1 MLNTLRRI
9 GRTFIGKVVGV
20 LLIIG
25 LAGFGISN
33 VIFDLGSNTLAK
45 VGNEDISTQQF
56 QRAYQQQL
64 NQVAQTLGYVPT
76 NEQALQL
83 GIPSAV
89 ISRLASEAAINQTAA
104 KLGLGV
110 SDAKLA
116 EMVRNDPTFA
126 NVLGAFDRNSFDQIL
141 QQNGYTEAEYFDLQ
155 IRAARRQQM
164 AMGLFAGSPTSSTA
178 QDLLHHYSG
187 DKRAIDYFML
197 TPASI
202 PAVAAPTEDELKAY
216 LAEHQADYRT
226 KETRATEVLVF
237 TPDILAQQLAPTDDE
252 VAAEYERTKDQ
263 LVRIEKRQV
272 QQVTMPNDATAKWFE
287 IQRDRG
293 VSFSDA
299 LKVSGLSSTDL
310 GLVTKADI
318 ADAALADAAFA
329 LAKEGDFTIIAGIGN
344 KRAVGVNKIEP
355 GGQITLDEARADIAA
370 KLALDKAKAGYADM
384 QDQIEELRAAFKP
397 LKEIADRFKLSL
409 ADVTL
414 TADGDALAA
423 IAGIAAEN
431 RKKVAD
437 AIFAAQEGK
446 LSATVSLGANNNV
459 YFELGKIEPARDQT
473 FDEVKETLA
482 TTLTNE
488 RTKAALEAEAK
499 TIVAD
504 LDSGTSIGV
513 IASQHGQKT
522 VTSQPFDRNGDGTP
536 LINQQVATAA
546 FLGGPTSHG
555 WTLNG
560 NGDYVVY
567 QVKNVV
573 PAEGEADAQ
582 TKQFVEQAM
591 RDEFYAEFIDGLRVE
606 YGLQINNQALATVL
620 GLDTQQ

>member
-1 MLNTLRRI
+1 MLDTLRRI
-9 GRTFIGKVVGV
+9 GRTFIGKIVFG

-33 VIFDLGSNTLAK
+33 VILDLGSNTLAK
-45 VGNEDISTQQF
+45 VGSEDVTTQQF

-89 ISRLASEAAINQTAA
+89 ISRLASEASINQTAV

-116 EMVRNDPTFA
+116 EMVRTDPTFA
-126 NVLGAFDRNSFDQIL
+126 NVLGAFDRDSFDQVL

-155 IRAARRQQM
+155 TRAARRQQM
-164 AMGLFAGSPTSSTA
+164 ALGLFGGSPTSTTA
-178 QDLLHHYSG
+178 QNLLHHYSG
-187 DKRAIDYFML
+187 DKRTIDYFTL

-202 PAVAAPTEDELKAY
+202 PAIPTPTEDELKTY
-216 LAEHQADYRT
+216 LTEHQTEYRT
-226 KETRATEVLVF
+226 KETRTAQVLLF
-237 TPDILAQQLAPTDDE
+237 NPDILAEQLTPTADE
-252 VAAEYERTKDQ
+252 IAAEYERTKSQ
-263 LVRIEKRQV
+263 RIRIEKRQV
-272 QQVTMPNDATAKWFE
+272 QLVPLPSEDMAKSFE
-287 IQRDRG
+287 TQRDSG
-293 VSFSDA
+293 VTFADA
-299 LKVSGLSSTDL
+299 LKASGLTATDL
-310 GLVTKADI
+310 GLVTKDEV

-329 LAKEGDFTIIAGIGN
+329 LAKEGDFQVIAGIGS
-344 KRAVGVNKIEP
+344 KRVVAVTKIEP
-355 GGQITLDEARADIAA
+355 GGQITLEEARAEIAA
-370 KLALDKAKAGYADM
+370 KLALDAAKAGYADM
-384 QDQIEELRAAFKP
+384 EDQIEELRAAFKP
-397 LKEIADRFKLSL
+397 LEEIADRFKLPL
-409 ADVTL
+409 VDVSL
-414 TADGDALAA
+414 TAEGDALSA
-423 IAGIAAEN
+423 IPGIAAEN
-431 RKKVAD
+431 RKKVTD
-437 AIFAAQEGK
+437 AVFAAQEGK

-473 FDEVKETLA
+473 FDEVKSTLL

-499 TIVAD
+499 SIVAD

-513 IASQHGQKT
+513 IASQHSQTT
-522 VTSQPFDRNGDGTP
+522 VTSPPFDRNGDGTP
-536 LINQQVATAA
+536 LISGQVATAA
-546 FLGGPTSHG
+546 FLGGPNAHG

-567 QVKNVV
+567 QVSSTV
-573 PAEGEADAQ
+573 PATGDADDK

-591 RDEFYAEFIDGLRVE
+591 RDNFYAEFIDGLRAE
-606 YGLQINNQALATVL
+606 YGLQINNQALSAVL
-620 GLDTQQ
+620 GLDTPK

>member
-1 MLNTLRRI
+1 MLDTLRRI
-9 GRTFIGKVVGV
+9 GRTFIGKVVFG

-45 VGNEDISTQQF
+45 VGAEDISTQQF

-64 NQVAQTLGYVPT
+64 NQVAQSLGYVPT

-89 ISRLASEAAINQTAA
+89 ISRLASEAAINQTAV

-126 NVLGAFDRNSFDQIL
+126 NVLGAFDRSSFDQIL

-155 IRAARRQQM
+155 TRAARRQQM
-164 AMGLFAGSPTSSTA
+164 ATGLFGGSPTSATA
-178 QDLLHHYSG
+178 QNLLHHYSG
-187 DKRAIDYFML
+187 DKRTIDYFTL
-197 TPASI
+197 TPANI
-202 PAVAAPTEDELKAY
+202 PAVAAPTDDELKAY

-226 KETRATEVLVF
+226 KETRATQVLLF
-237 TPDILAQQLAPTDDE
+237 TPDILAQQLAPTEDE
-252 VAAEYERTKDQ
+252 INAEYERTKDQ

-287 IQRDRG
+287 IQRDHG
-293 VSFSDA
+293 VSFTDA
-299 LKVSGLSSTDL
+299 LKVSGLTPTDL

-318 ADAALADAAFA
+318 ADAALADAAFG
-329 LAKEGDFTIIAGIGN
+329 LAREGDFNVIAGIGN
-344 KRAVGVNKIEP
+344 KRAIGVTRIEP
-355 GGQITLDEARADIAA
+355 GGQITLEEAHADIAA
-370 KLALDKAKAGYADM
+370 RLALDAAKAGYADM

-397 LKEIADRFKLSL
+397 LKEIADRFKLPL
-409 ADVTL
+409 TDVTL
-414 TADGDALAA
+414 TAEGDALSAV
-423 IAGIAAEN
+423 AGLAAEN

-437 AIFAAQEGK
+437 AIFAAQDGK

-473 FDEVKETLA
+473 FDEVKDTLA

-488 RTKAALEAEAK
+488 RTNAALEAEAK
-499 TIVAD
+499 SIVAD

-513 IASQHGQKT
+513 IASQHGQST

-560 NGDYVVY
+560 NGDTVIY
-567 QVKNVV
+567 QVKSIV
-573 PAEGEADAQ
+573 PAEGDADAQ

>member
-1 MLNTLRRI
+1 
-9 GRTFIGKVVGV
+9 
-20 LLIIG
+20 
-25 LAGFGISN
+25 
-33 VIFDLGSNTLAK
+33 LAK

-64 NQVAQTLGYVPT
+64 NQVAQTLGYIPT

-89 ISRLASEAAINQTAA
+89 ISRLASEAAINQTAV

-110 SDAKLA
+110 SDTKLA

-126 NVLGAFDRNSFDQIL
+126 NVLGAFDRGNFDAVL

-155 IRAARRQQM
+155 TRAARRQQM
-164 AMGLFAGSPTSSTA
+164 AMGLFGGSPTSATA
-178 QDLLHHYSG
+178 QNLLHHYTG
-187 DKRAIDYFML
+187 DKRTIDYFTL

-202 PAVAAPTEDELKAY
+202 PAVAVPTGDELKAY
-216 LAEHQADYRT
+216 LAEHQTEYRT
-226 KETRATEVLVF
+226 KETRAAQVLLF
-237 TPDILAQQLAPTDDE
+237 NPDILAQQLIPTDDE
-252 VAAEYERTKDQ
+252 IAAEYERTKEQ
-263 LVRIEKRQV
+263 RIRIEKRQV
-272 QQVTMPNDATAKWFE
+272 QLVPLPSEATAKWFE
-287 IQRDRG
+287 IQRGRG
-293 VSFSDA
+293 VSFADA
-299 LKVSGLSSTDL
+299 LKVSGLTPTDL
-310 GLVTKADI
+310 GLVTKADV
-318 ADAALADAAFA
+318 ADAALADAAFG
-329 LAKEGDFTIIAGIGN
+329 LAKEGDFNVIAGIGS
-344 KRAVGVNKIEP
+344 KRVVAVTRIEP
-355 GGQITLDEARADIAA
+355 GGQITLEEAHDEIAS
-370 KLALDKAKAGYADM
+370 KLALDAAKAAYADM

-397 LKEIADRFKLSL
+397 LKEIADRFKLPL
-409 ADVTL
+409 TDLTL
-414 TADGDALAA
+414 TAEGDALSA
-423 IAGIAAEN
+423 IPGIAAEN

-437 AIFAAQEGK
+437 AVFAAQEGK
-446 LSATVSLGANNNV
+446 LSATVSLGANNNF

-473 FDEVKETLA
+473 FDEVKDTLA

-499 TIVAD
+499 SIVAD

-513 IASQHGQKT
+513 IASQHGQTT

-560 NGDYVVY
+560 NGDTVVY
-567 QVKNVV
+567 QVKSVV
-573 PAEGEADAQ
+573 PAEGDVDQ
-582 TKQFVEQAM
+582 KTKDFVEQAM
-591 RDEFYAEFIDGLRVE
+591 RDEFYAEFIDGLRTE
-606 YGLQINNQALATVL
+606 YGIQINNQALATVL